1 VPEAEL
7 VPELESESDGQVNCG
22 ARELVSAF
30 TVSRIFKSPFPEVE
44 TVTPVL

>member
-1 VPEAEL
+1 VPEPEL
-7 VPELESESDGQVNCG
+7 VPELVSESDGQLNCG

-30 TVSRIFKSPFPEVE
+30 TVSRFDKSPFPEVE